1 MKYVKNKETEAVKY
15 IPDYLYGDYIN
26 TGDWVESTQSEYEK
40 QQNKEMIFEP
50 KVLVNDEV

>member
-1 MKYVKNKETEAVKY
+1 MKYVKHKETEAVKY

-40 QQNKEMIFEP
+40 QQNKEMFFEP